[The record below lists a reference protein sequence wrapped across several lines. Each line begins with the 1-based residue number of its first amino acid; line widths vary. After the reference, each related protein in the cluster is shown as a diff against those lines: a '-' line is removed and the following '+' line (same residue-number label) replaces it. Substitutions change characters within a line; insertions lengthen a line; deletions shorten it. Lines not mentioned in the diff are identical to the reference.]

1 MSGVRGFVG
10 VTDNSWYRLLAD
22 RPDLLGEVNFWRPG
36 GGGFQALRP
45 GEPFFFKTHAP
56 HNRVVGGGFFGGAAR
71 LPASEAWDL
80 LGPANGAIS
89 QEQMLDRIA
98 HYRRGPRAP
107 GEDPVIGCI
116 FIRDVTF
123 FPDDLTF
130 DPPPDFSSNIVQGK
144 TYDLGDERYSRYF
157 HDALGPDVLPFLP
170 QWHYLHIHNEVLPYA
185 REHGVTETQ
194 IAIMLTANPRRL
206 FEKTGGSPEALT
218 GI

>member
-1 MSGVRGFVG
+1 MTGVRGFVG

-89 QEQMLDRIA
+89 LAEMLDRIA
-98 HYRRGPRAP
+98 YYRREPRSWR
-107 GEDPVIGCI
+107 G
-116 FIRDVTF
+116 
-123 FPDDLTF
+123 
-130 DPPPDFSSNIVQGK
+130 S
-144 TYDLGDERYSRYF
+144 GDR
-157 HDALGPDVLPFLP
+157 
-170 QWHYLHIHNEVLPYA
+170 LHLY
-185 REHGVTETQ
+185 
-194 IAIMLTANPRRL
+194 PRRNIL
-206 FEKTGGSPEALT
+206 PR
-218 GI
+218 